1 MFFECILD
9 KKCLF
14 GSYKKSK
21 SVYKMLCEGKFK
33 MFIVLGFSARDSQ
46 ESTEFVVWGK
56 WTLVIVLW
64 FFPFKLKFILGIYKF

>member
-1 MFFECILD
+1 
-9 KKCLF
+9 
-14 GSYKKSK
+14 
-21 SVYKMLCEGKFK
+21 MLCEGKFK